1 MLFLKEMAMK
11 NFMMRMAAL
20 LFLAAPAFA
29 QFGITTGADL
39 VFTPLTPCRIVDTRV
54 AGGTIPAGTARG
66 FKAWGASF
74 AAQGG
79 DATDCGIP
87 QTTSVA
93 ALALNLVA
101 AYPAADGWIAAYPFG
116 GTLPNSSSLNYLA
129 GAVVANGATV
139 KVSQTSLAFDWNL
152 HTVATTHFIADVLGY
167 YSRPKAVNLSCSNP
181 PEATLAVAPGV
192 LGRLAIPACATVNSW
207 GGGSATGYCSTD
219 GTDMVAYGGTGE
231 CAMKNMGASSATITA
246 GRRCCGVPGR

>member
-1 MLFLKEMAMK
+1 MK
-11 NFMMRMAAL
+11 NFMLR
-20 LFLAAPAFA
+20 LAAMLLMVTPAFA

-39 VFTPLTPCRIVDTRV
+39 VFTPLTPCRIVDTREPG

-79 DATDCGIP
+79 SATDCGIP
-87 QTTSVA
+87 QTTNVA

-116 GTLPNSSSLNYLA
+116 GTLPNSSSLNYVA

-139 KVSQTSLAFDWNL
+139 KVSQTSLANDWNL

-181 PEATLAVAPGV
+181 PETTLVVAPGV
-192 LGRLAIPACATVNSW
+192 LGRLAIPACATVNSY
-207 GGGSATGYCSTD
+207 GGGSSSGYCSTD
-219 GTDMVAYGGTGE
+219 GTDMVGYGGTTGTAE
-231 CAMKNMGASSATITA
+231 CAMKNLGSVSATITA